1 MLIRHLGFQHFLN
14 QSSKLS
20 ICPVM
25 STITQ
30 FAQVIM
36 IFQHKDSGFSSTL
49 SGITSKIPL
58 IPKAE

>member
-1 MLIRHLGFQHFLN
+1 MIIRHLGFQHFLD

-30 FAQVIM
+30 FAQIII
-36 IFQHKDSGFSSTL
+36 IFQHEDSGFSSTL
-49 SGITSKIPL
+49 FSITSKIPL
-58 IPKAE
+58 IPKAD